1 MSALDLLA
9 KLTSTPGVPGREHR
23 IRQLI
28 LDEIGAIFDEI
39 SVDPLGSIIA
49 VKKPAPKR
57 ARQPKSRC
65 ALCWLRIWTKLVS
78 SSRILTKRAF
88 ST

>member
-9 KLTSTPGVPGREHR
+9 KLTTTPGVPGREHR

-49 VKKPAPKR
+49 VKKPAPKKGK
-57 ARQPKSRC
+57 AAKEP
-65 ALCWLRIWTKLVS
+65 LRVMLAAHMDQIWFPRL
-78 SSRILTKRAF
+78 AY
-88 ST
+88 